1 MSSDALPP
9 YAIVVD
15 DDEIILLAA
24 LDILDEAGF
33 RTLMASS
40 AEEAVIGLEA
50 HGLDVAL
57 LFTDVEMPGAMDG
70 FALAHV
76 VATRRPEIGILVS
89 SGNRQPGDNDL
100 PSGAIFVAKPFS
112 ADVVHERVNALLPNH
127 RKPEPLRKRM
137 S

>member
-1 MSSDALPP
+1 MNNDALPP
-9 YAIVVD
+9 YALVVD

-24 LDILDEAGF
+24 VDILDEAGF

-40 AEEAVIGLEA
+40 AEEAIAGLEA

-57 LFTDVEMPGAMDG
+57 LFTDVEMPGALDG
-70 FALAHV
+70 FALARA
-76 VATRRPEIGILVS
+76 VAARWPEIGILVS
-89 SGNRQPGDNDL
+89 SGNRQPGDDDL

-112 ADVVHERVNALLPNH
+112 ADVVHERVQALLPDH
-127 RKPEPLRKRM
+127 RKPEPLRSRM